1 MATTT
6 QLGTAAV
13 FTVGT
18 VDLKD
23 QLTSITMD
31 PNVPALV
38 ATTLADSS
46 VQNVAGLPD
55 AQTTFTV
62 LGNFATTDVVQTLFG
77 DVGTKSDIV
86 YEPLAA
92 APGASSPRYT
102 HTGGYLASLPI
113 TVNVGE
119 LVEVTVTY
127 SGGSIAQNVTP
138 PGP

>member
-1 MATTT
+1 MATAT
-6 QLGTAAV
+6 QLGSAAV
-13 FTVGT
+13 FTVGG

-38 ATTLADSS
+38 ATTLADDS

-62 LGNFATTDVVQTLFG
+62 LGNFATTEAIQTLFG
-77 DVGTKSDIV
+77 DVGTKTDIV
-86 YEPLAA
+86 YEPLAG
-92 APGASSPRYT
+92 APATSSPKYE
-102 HTGGYLASLPI
+102 HIGGYLASLPI

-127 SGGSIAQNVTP
+127 SGGKITQDLTP
-138 PGP
+138 

>member
-1 MATTT
+1 MATAT

-13 FTVGT
+13 FLVGG

-38 ATTLADSS
+38 ATTLADDS

-62 LGNFATTDVVQTLFG
+62 LGNFATTEAIQTLFG
-77 DVGTKSDIV
+77 DVGAKADIV
-86 YEPLAA
+86 YEPLTG
-92 APGASSPRYT
+92 APATSSPKYE
-102 HTGGYLASLPI
+102 HIGGYLASLPI
-113 TVNVGE
+113 TVTVGE
-119 LVEVTVTY
+119 LIEVTVTY
-127 SGGSIAQNVTP
+127 SGGKIVQDITP
-138 PGP
+138 

>member
-1 MATTT
+1 MAAET
-6 QLGTAAV
+6 QLGTASA
-13 FTVGT
+13 FTVGG

-31 PNVPALV
+31 PNVPALA
-38 ATTLADSS
+38 ATTLGDDS

-62 LGNFATTDVVQTLFG
+62 LGSFATTEAIQTLFG
-77 DVGTKSDIV
+77 DVGTKTDIV
-86 YEPLAA
+86 YSPLAG
-92 APGASSPRYT
+92 APATSSPKYE
-102 HTGGYLASLPI
+102 HIGGYLASLPI

-127 SGGSIAQNVTP
+127 SGGKITQDLTP
-138 PGP
+138 

>member
-1 MATTT
+1 MATDT

-13 FTVGT
+13 FTVGG

-31 PNVPALV
+31 PNVTALV

-62 LGNFATTDVVQTLFG
+62 LGNFKSADVVQSLFG
-77 DVGTKSDIV
+77 DVGIKSDII
-86 YEPLAA
+86 YEPLAT
-92 APGASSPRYT
+92 APGVNSPRYT
-102 HTGGYLASLPI
+102 HTGGFLASLPI
-113 TVNVGE
+113 TVSVGE
-119 LVEVTVTY
+119 LVEITVTY
-127 SGGSIAQNVTP
+127 SGGSIAQAVA
-138 PGP
+138 